1 METSPLEVIHRDTVS
16 TLSFDASVPCSLI
29 VWHGF
34 ASSADFRAT
43 CLRGLDLMRERRFSK
58 GISDARNLRII
69 SLADQQWFTEE
80 YVPMVLELGLSPVLY
95 SAVVLPKDFFGR
107 QSLDQIVEQVDEVMT
122 QTTYQDQRIRTEY
135 FEDYAAARAWL
146 LSVDSVDAAPHAA
159 TDAAT
164 DTAAADQS
172 SCAETV

>member
-1 METSPLEVIHRDTVS
+1 METPSLEVIHHDTVS
-16 TLSFDASVPCSLI
+16 TLSFDAGVPCSLI

-43 CLRGLDLMRERRFSK
+43 CMRGLDLMRERRFSK

-95 SAVVLPKDFFGR
+95 SAVVLPRDFFGR
-107 QSLDQIVEQVDEVMT
+107 QSLDQIVDQVDEVMT

-135 FEDYAAARAWL
+135 FEDYADARAWIMN
-146 LSVDSVDAAPHAA
+146 VDAAPQA
-159 TDAAT
+159 TSGT
-164 DTAAADQS
+164 TAADQS
-172 SCAETV
+172 SRVEAV